1 MTLLEIGNSTIKL
14 AFPTGPSF
22 AIERFDPD
30 DADALARRCVGLP
43 GPIICALVGSWPTGN
58 PLEYL
63 RDKGIDIRVIERREL
78 DDVVG
83 ESYDTPE
90 TLGLDRIF
98 NVMGLEGD
106 GVVISC
112 GTAIT
117 IDAIAG
123 GKPLWGAILPG
134 FRTAAEGLHRR
145 IPALPV
151 VQLDAITMI
160 PARSSITS
168 VANGVLLGTMYAVR
182 GIAGE
187 LALHAFDGDAPRVV
201 ITGGDAATLQR
212 LWSSEPL
219 PEIDEALLFRGMLR
233 LVQKR

>member
-1 MTLLEIGNSTIKL
+1 
-14 AFPTGPSF
+14 
-22 AIERFDPD
+22 
-30 DADALARRCVGLP
+30 
-43 GPIICALVGSWPTGN
+43 PIICALVGSSPTGN

-63 RDKGIDIRVIERREL
+63 RDTGIDIRVIERREL

-90 TLGLDRIF
+90 TLGLDRMF
-98 NVMGLEGD
+98 NVMGLAGD
-106 GVVISC
+106 GVAISC

-151 VQLDAITMI
+151 VQLDAITII

-168 VANGVLLGTMYAVR
+168 VANGVLLGTMHAVR

-187 LALHAFDGDAPRVV
+187 LALHAFGGDAPRVV

-233 LVQKR
+233 LVQNR

>member
-14 AFPTGPSF
+14 AFPTGTSF
-22 AIERFDPD
+22 AIERFDP
-30 DADALARRCVGLP
+30 AGIHALVRRCAGLS
-43 GPIICALVGSWPTGN
+43 GPIVCAPVGSSPVGD
-58 PLEYL
+58 PLGRL
-63 RDKGIDIRVIERREL
+63 RDAGIDIRVIERREL
-78 DDVVG
+78 ADVVG
-83 ESYDTPE
+83 NSYDTPD

-134 FRTAAEGLHRR
+134 FRTAAEGLHLR

-151 VQLDAITMI
+151 AELDSMTMM
-160 PARSSITS
+160 PARSTISS
-168 VANGVLLGTMYAVR
+168 VANGVLLGTMHAVR
-182 GIAGE
+182 GIVGE
-187 LALHAFDGDAPRVV
+187 LALRALGGDAQRIL

-212 LWSSEPL
+212 LWPPGSL

-233 LVQKR
+233 LVRNW

>member
-14 AFPTGPSF
+14 AFPTGTSF

-30 DADALARRCVGLP
+30 DVDALARRCAGLS
-43 GPIICALVGSWPTGN
+43 GPIICAPVGTSPTGD
-58 PLEYL
+58 PLERL
-63 RDKGIDIRVIERREL
+63 RDKGIDIRLIDRREL
-78 DDVVG
+78 YDVVG

-90 TLGLDRIF
+90 TLGVDRIF
-98 NVMGLEGD
+98 NVLGLEGD
-106 GVVISC
+106 GVAISC

-134 FRTAAEGLHRR
+134 FRTAAEGLHQR
-145 IPALPV
+145 IPALPTA
-151 VQLDAITMI
+151 QLDAMTII
-160 PARSSITS
+160 PARSSISS
-168 VANGVLLGTMYAVR
+168 VANGVLLGTMHAVR

-187 LALHAFDGDAPRVV
+187 LALHAFGGDAPRVM

-212 LWSSEPL
+212 LWPLSPL

-233 LVQKR
+233 LLQSG